1 MGKNRSYISN
11 VEIMVNKKELKE
23 ISKQLIS
30 ASKMHK
36 GQAQKIQQMLNDN
49 GISVQDCDELNIYL
63 NNQTGNLECLPGVL
77 VPPAGYTTLI
87 DEVTV
92 TPKKTKFPFKLL
104 LAGLALYLVT
114 RK

>member
-1 MGKNRSYISN
+1 
-11 VEIMVNKKELKE
+11 MVNKKELKE
-23 ISKQLIS
+23 ISKQLFS

-36 GQAQKIQQMLNDN
+36 GQAEKIKQMLNDN
-49 GISVQDCDELNIYL
+49 GISIKDCDELNIYL
-63 NNQTGNLECLPGVL
+63 NTQTGNLECLPGVL
-77 VPPAGYTTLI
+77 VPPSGYTTLI

-92 TPKKTKFPFKLL
+92 IPKKIKFPFKLL

>member
-1 MGKNRSYISN
+1 
-11 VEIMVNKKELKE
+11 MVNKKELQE

-77 VPPAGYTTLI
+77 VPPAGYTTLLP
-87 DEVTV
+87 EVPV
-92 TPKKTKFPFKLL
+92 TPKKFKFPFKLL